1 MMRRSLMAVLAV
13 GVVAQIG
20 CASEVMVYEPGYPQR
35 YSTGEFFYAA
45 RGGEMRVDVRGN
57 PFAMAPER
65 FADRVLTDMAGAT
78 RGPNVNFTT
87 SPSGAGSEPYRVV
100 MLFNAGPAA
109 FGDDACAETAG
120 PVAPYGDRLTLL
132 SVFCNGDVAL
142 AESEGW
148 AYGIAG
154 PDDAKFRKLVRA
166 VALALI
172 PTHEDTADGDSSI
185 MN

>member
-1 MMRRSLMAVLAV
+1 MMRRSLMAVLAL
-13 GVVAQIG
+13 GVVALAG
-20 CASEVMVYEPGYPQR
+20 CTSEVMVYEPGYPQR

-45 RGGEMRVDVRGN
+45 RGGEMRVDVRGD
-57 PFAMAPER
+57 PFGMAPER

-87 SPSGAGSEPYRVV
+87 SPSGTGSAPYRVV
-100 MLFNAGPAA
+100 MLFSAGPAA

-148 AYGIAG
+148 AYDVAG
-154 PDDAKFRKLVRA
+154 PDDVRFRKLVRA
-166 VALALI
+166 VSLALI
-172 PTHEDTADGDSSI
+172 PTHDFGLGDDGPI
-185 MN
+185 PN